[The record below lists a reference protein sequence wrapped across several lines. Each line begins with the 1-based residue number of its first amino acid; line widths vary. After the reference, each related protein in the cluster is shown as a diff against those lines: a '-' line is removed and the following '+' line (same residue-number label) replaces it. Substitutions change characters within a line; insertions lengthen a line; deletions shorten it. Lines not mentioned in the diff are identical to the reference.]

1 MAFTQGLDAAKAQA
15 WSVVLQQELYNTVV
29 GLNIADTKFE
39 GTFKSGVK
47 TFHFPRI
54 KATSGFDL
62 ASPSSTFTPSTLQSE
77 DETMT
82 LDVHKGWAIDFA
94 EADIMQM
101 KANPNNQIIKQ
112 LKQYYKEEWEKE
124 IFRKA
129 IAGAGIA
136 MGGATGLTIA
146 NGEALYDTILD
157 GDQKLTENN
166 VPMDDRFIII
176 SAADQKLLKKYLA
189 SRGTSLGDKVLQNG
203 YAGEVDGVRV
213 YVSNALPKVGNV
225 RNLIMGQ
232 GKPVCFASD
241 IHPNIVRVGQEFKA
255 NSNVDTIKSQSRFGA
270 KVFMSDGV
278 RVVNISVKA

>member
-15 WSVVLQQELYNTVV
+15 WAVVLQQELYNSVV

-39 GTFKSGVK
+39 GTFKNGVK
-47 TFHFPRI
+47 TVHFPRI
-54 KATSGFDL
+54 KATSGFDM
-62 ASPSSTFTPSTLQSE
+62 ASPSATFTPSTLQSE

-82 LDVHKGWAIDFA
+82 LDVHKGWAVDFA
-94 EADIMQM
+94 TADISQM
-101 KANPNNQIIKQ
+101 KANPTNQIIKQ

-136 MGGATGLTIA
+136 TGGATGLTIA
-146 NGEALYDTILD
+146 NGETLYDTILD

-166 VPMDDRFIII
+166 APMEDRFIVI
-176 SAADQKLLKKYLA
+176 SPADHKLLKKYLA

-213 YVSNALPKVGNV
+213 YVSNMLPKVGSV

-241 IHPNIVRVGQEFKA
+241 IHPDIVRVGQEMKA
-255 NSNVDTIKSQSRFGA
+255 NSFVDTIKSQSRFGA
-270 KVFMSDGV
+270 KVFAADAV
-278 RVVNISVKA
+278 RLVNIAIKV